1 MNEYPKK
8 FQVFLEE
15 NQRIW
20 KRFEEEANK
29 VWDRGIRRYS
39 SKAIV
44 EYIRHETALSEL
56 NSKWKISNNH
66 TPWLAR
72 HYISLHPDRESLF
85 KLKMIRSKNK

>member
-1 MNEYPKK
+1 MNEYPKN

-15 NQRIW
+15 NPHLW

-29 VWDRGIRRYS
+29 AWDRGLRRYS

-44 EYIRHETALSEL
+44 EYIRHETALSER
-56 NSKWKISNNH
+56 NGKWKISNNH

-72 HYISLHPDRESLF
+72 HYMSLHPDRTGLF
-85 KLKMIRSKNK
+85 KTSEIRKK